1 MRNTTLI
8 YLSFLIIIVLFGAS
22 IYIFFSLGLNEW
34 DKVQESRKELA
45 EREMVLDYL
54 NELIAKFREQLSY
67 SNDINQQISL
77 IDATLPSSMKMSE
90 IVAIVEA
97 LAQEA
102 NIEIS
107 QMSFTI
113 LSQNQDIETSQ
124 TESLMT
130 SNNLPQIITVELD
143 VKANYADFKNFI
155 SNIEQEQ
162 RLIDLQSID
171 MNSQTRDMNS
181 QTQEDSEESPPNFNL
196 SLSLNTYYINKPQ
209 FTLP

>member
-171 MNSQTRDMNS
+171 MNSQT
-181 QTQEDSEESPPNFNL
+181 QEDSEESSPNFNL

>member
-34 DKVQESRKELA
+34 NKVQESRTELA

-54 NELIAKFREQLSY
+54 NELITKFREQLSY
-67 SNDINQQISL
+67 SNDIDQQISL
-77 IDATLPSSMKMSE
+77 IEATLPSSMKMSE

-102 NIEIS
+102 NVEIS
-107 QMSFTI
+107 QMSFTT
-113 LSQNQDIETSQ
+113 LSQNQTLETSQ
-124 TESLMT
+124 PEGLMT
-130 SNNLPQIITVELD
+130 SNNLPQIITVELNA
-143 VKANYADFKNFI
+143 KANYSDFKNFI
-155 SNIEQEQ
+155 SNIEKEQ
-162 RLIDLQSID
+162 RLIDLQAID
-171 MNSQTRDMNS
+171 MNSQA
-181 QTQEDSEESPPNFNL
+181 QEDSQESSQNFNL
-196 SLSLNTYYINKPQ
+196 RLSLNTYYINKPQ

>member
-34 DKVQESRKELA
+34 DKVQESRTELA

-54 NELIAKFREQLSY
+54 NELITKFREQLSY

-102 NIEIS
+102 NVEIS
-107 QMSFTI
+107 QMSFTT
-113 LSQNQDIETSQ
+113 LSQNQTLETSQ

-130 SNNLPQIITVELD
+130 SNNLPQIITVELNA
-143 VKANYADFKNFI
+143 KANYSDFKNFI
-155 SNIEQEQ
+155 SNIEKEQ
-162 RLIDLQSID
+162 RLIDLQAID
-171 MNSQTRDMNS
+171 MNSQA
-181 QTQEDSEESPPNFNL
+181 QEDSQESSQSFNL
-196 SLSLNTYYINKPQ
+196 RLSLNTYYINKPQ

>member
-1 MRNTTLI
+1 
-8 YLSFLIIIVLFGAS
+8 
-22 IYIFFSLGLNEW
+22 
-34 DKVQESRKELA
+34 
-45 EREMVLDYL
+45 
-54 NELIAKFREQLSY
+54 
-67 SNDINQQISL
+67 
-77 IDATLPSSMKMSE
+77 
-90 IVAIVEA
+90 
-97 LAQEA
+97 
-102 NIEIS
+102 
-107 QMSFTI
+107 
-113 LSQNQDIETSQ
+113 
-124 TESLMT
+124 MT

>member
-34 DKVQESRKELA
+34 DKVQESRTELA
-45 EREMVLDYL
+45 EREMVLDHL
-54 NELIAKFREQLSY
+54 NELITKFREQLSY

-97 LAQEA
+97 LAQES
-102 NIEIS
+102 NVEII
-107 QMSFTI
+107 QMSFTT
-113 LSQNQDIETSQ
+113 LSQNQTPETSQ
-124 TESLMT
+124 PESFMA
-130 SNNLPQIITVELD
+130 SNNLPQIITIELNI
-143 VKANYADFKNFI
+143 KATYSDFKNFI
-155 SNIEQEQ
+155 SNVEQEQ
-162 RLIDLQSID
+162 RLTDLQSIS
-171 MNSQTRDMNS
+171 MNPI
-181 QTQEDSEESPPNFNL
+181 TQEEFRESSQGFQDFNIN
-196 SLSLNTYYINKPQ
+196 LSLNTYYINKPQ

>member
-34 DKVQESRKELA
+34 DKVQESRTELA
-45 EREMVLDYL
+45 EREMVLDHL
-54 NELIAKFREQLSY
+54 NELITKFREQLSY

-77 IDATLPSSMKMSE
+77 IEATLPSSMKMSE

-102 NIEIS
+102 NVEIS
-107 QMSFTI
+107 QMSFTT
-113 LSQNQDIETSQ
+113 LSQNQTLETSQ
-124 TESLMT
+124 PEGLMI
-130 SNNLPQIITVELD
+130 SNNLPQIITVELNA
-143 VKANYADFKNFI
+143 KASYSDFKNFI

-162 RLIDLQSID
+162 RLIDLQAID
-171 MNSQTRDMNS
+171 MNSQA
-181 QTQEDSEESPPNFNL
+181 QEDSQESSQSFNL
-196 SLSLNTYYINKPQ
+196 RLSLNTYYINKPQ

>member
-34 DKVQESRKELA
+34 DKVQESRTELA

-54 NELIAKFREQLSY
+54 NELITKFREQLSY

-77 IDATLPSSMKMSE
+77 IEATLPSSMKMSE

-102 NIEIS
+102 NVEIS
-107 QMSFTI
+107 QMSFTT
-113 LSQNQDIETSQ
+113 LSQNQTLETSQ
-124 TESLMT
+124 PNGLMI
-130 SNNLPQIITVELD
+130 SNNLPQIITVELNA
-143 VKANYADFKNFI
+143 KASYSDFKNFI

-162 RLIDLQSID
+162 RLIDLQAID
-171 MNSQTRDMNS
+171 MNSQA
-181 QTQEDSEESPPNFNL
+181 QEDSQESSQSFNL
-196 SLSLNTYYINKPQ
+196 TLSLNTYYINKPQ

>member
-143 VKANYADFKNFI
+143 VKANYADLKNFI

-162 RLIDLQSID
+162 RLIDLQAID
-171 MNSQTRDMNS
+171 MNSQA
-181 QTQEDSEESPPNFNL
+181 QEDSQESSPNFNL

>member
-34 DKVQESRKELA
+34 DKVQESSKELA

-162 RLIDLQSID
+162 RLIDLQAID
-171 MNSQTRDMNS
+171 MNSQAQEGS
-181 QTQEDSEESPPNFNL
+181 QESSQSFNL
-196 SLSLNTYYINKPQ
+196 RLSLNTYYINKPQ

>member
-34 DKVQESRKELA
+34 DKVQESRTELA

-54 NELIAKFREQLSY
+54 NELITKFREQLSY

-77 IDATLPSSMKMSE
+77 IEATLPSSMKMSE

-102 NIEIS
+102 NVEIS
-107 QMSFTI
+107 QMSFTT
-113 LSQNQDIETSQ
+113 LSQNQTLETSQ
-124 TESLMT
+124 PEGLMT
-130 SNNLPQIITVELD
+130 SNNLPQIITVELNA
-143 VKANYADFKNFI
+143 KASYSDFKNFI

-162 RLIDLQSID
+162 RLIDLQAID
-171 MNSQTRDMNS
+171 MNSQA
-181 QTQEDSEESPPNFNL
+181 QEDSQESSQSFNL
-196 SLSLNTYYINKPQ
+196 RLSLNTYYINKPQ

>member
-22 IYIFFSLGLNEW
+22 VYIFFSLGLNEW
-34 DKVQESRKELA
+34 DKVQESRTELA

-54 NELIAKFREQLSY
+54 NELITKFREQLSY

-77 IDATLPSSMKMSE
+77 IEATLPSSMKMSE

-102 NIEIS
+102 NVEIS
-107 QMSFTI
+107 QMSFTT
-113 LSQNQDIETSQ
+113 LSQNQTLETSQ
-124 TESLMT
+124 PEGLMI
-130 SNNLPQIITVELD
+130 SNNLPQIITVELNA
-143 VKANYADFKNFI
+143 KASYSDFKNFI

-162 RLIDLQSID
+162 RLIDLQAID
-171 MNSQTRDMNS
+171 MNSQAQEGS
-181 QTQEDSEESPPNFNL
+181 QESSQSFNL
-196 SLSLNTYYINKPQ
+196 RLSLNTYYINKPQ

>member
-34 DKVQESRKELA
+34 DKVQESRTELA

-54 NELIAKFREQLSY
+54 NELITKFREQLSY

-77 IDATLPSSMKMSE
+77 IEATLPSSMKMSE

-102 NIEIS
+102 NVEIS
-107 QMSFTI
+107 QMSFTT
-113 LSQNQDIETSQ
+113 LSQNQTLETSQ
-124 TESLMT
+124 PEGLMT
-130 SNNLPQIITVELD
+130 SNNLPQIITVELNA
-143 VKANYADFKNFI
+143 KASYSDFKNFI

-162 RLIDLQSID
+162 RLIDLQAID
-171 MNSQTRDMNS
+171 MNSQAQEGS
-181 QTQEDSEESPPNFNL
+181 QESSQSFNL
-196 SLSLNTYYINKPQ
+196 RLSLNTYYINKPQ

>member
-77 IDATLPSSMKMSE
+77 IEATLPSSMKMSE

-162 RLIDLQSID
+162 RLIDLQAI
-171 MNSQTRDMNS
+171 DMNS
-181 QTQEDSEESPPNFNL
+181 QTQEGSEESSPNFNL

>member
-34 DKVQESRKELA
+34 DKVQESRTKLA

-54 NELIAKFREQLSY
+54 NELITKFREQLSY

-77 IDATLPSSMKMSE
+77 IEATLPSSMKMSE

-102 NIEIS
+102 NVEIS
-107 QMSFTI
+107 QMSFTT
-113 LSQNQDIETSQ
+113 LSQNQTLETSQ
-124 TESLMT
+124 PEGLMT
-130 SNNLPQIITVELD
+130 SNNLPQIITVELNA
-143 VKANYADFKNFI
+143 KASYSDFKNFI

-162 RLIDLQSID
+162 RLIDLQAID
-171 MNSQTRDMNS
+171 MNSQAQEGS
-181 QTQEDSEESPPNFNL
+181 QESSQSFNL
-196 SLSLNTYYINKPQ
+196 RLSLNTYYINKPQ

>member
-34 DKVQESRKELA
+34 DKVQESRTELA

-54 NELIAKFREQLSY
+54 NELITKFREQLSY

-77 IDATLPSSMKMSE
+77 IEATLPSSMKMSE

-143 VKANYADFKNFI
+143 VKANYADLKNFI

-162 RLIDLQSID
+162 RLIDLQAI
-171 MNSQTRDMNS
+171 DMNS
-181 QTQEDSEESPPNFNL
+181 QTQEGSEESSPNFNL

>member
-162 RLIDLQSID
+162 RLIDLQAI
-171 MNSQTRDMNS
+171 DMNS
-181 QTQEDSEESPPNFNL
+181 QTQEDSEESSPNFNL

>member
-102 NIEIS
+102 NVEIS
-107 QMSFTI
+107 QMSFTT

-162 RLIDLQSID
+162 RLIDLQAI
-171 MNSQTRDMNS
+171 DMNS
-181 QTQEDSEESPPNFNL
+181 QTQEDSEESSPNFNL

>member
-143 VKANYADFKNFI
+143 VKANYADLKNFI

-162 RLIDLQSID
+162 RLIDLQAI
-171 MNSQTRDMNS
+171 DMNS
-181 QTQEDSEESPPNFNL
+181 QTQEGSEESSPNFNL

>member
-34 DKVQESRKELA
+34 DKVQESRTELA

-54 NELIAKFREQLSY
+54 NELITKFREQLSY

-77 IDATLPSSMKMSE
+77 IEATLPSSMKMSE

-102 NIEIS
+102 NVEIS
-107 QMSFTI
+107 QMSFTT
-113 LSQNQDIETSQ
+113 LSQNQTLETSQ
-124 TESLMT
+124 PEGLMT
-130 SNNLPQIITVELD
+130 SNNLPQIITVELNA
-143 VKANYADFKNFI
+143 KASYSDFKNFI

-162 RLIDLQSID
+162 RLIDLQAID
-171 MNSQTRDMNS
+171 MNSQA
-181 QTQEDSEESPPNFNL
+181 QEDSQESSQSFNL
-196 SLSLNTYYINKPQ
+196 TLSLNTYYINKPQ